1 MSVLRAW
8 LVFLFLLTI
17 KLGSRIFFRHKVRWV
32 GKPLRSFRR
41 VKVVAGLNHT
51 SLYEWLYAG
60 SLPPALLWRIAR
72 HGVIPIADKTGNRPL
87 TGKFF
92 KLLGQNVIKISRRA
106 DDTWE
111 QVLSRIS
118 PDSCVVIFPEGR
130 MKRRSGFDADG
141 NPLVVRGG
149 IADIIRLLPE
159 GHMLLAYS
167 AGLHHIQVPGQ
178 LLPKP
183 FRTLRISF
191 EALNIPA
198 FREEMIQK
206 FGASG
211 FRTGTAKEIQVR
223 RDRYCPWDVPQTEDE
238 PLPFVAEPPA
248 PPPADQPK
256 QAANS

>member
-17 KLGSRIFFRHKVRWV
+17 KVGSRIFFRHKVRWI

-60 SLPPALLWRIAR
+60 SLPLALLWRIAR

-87 TGKFF
+87 TGRFF
-92 KLLGQNVIKISRRA
+92 KLLGQNVVKITRKA

-111 QVLSRIS
+111 EVLRRIS

-141 NPLVVRGG
+141 NPLIVRGG

-159 GHMLLAYS
+159 GHLLLAYS

-211 FRTGTAKEIQVR
+211 FRLGAAREIQAR
-223 RDRYCPWDVPQTEDE
+223 RDRYCQWDVPQTEDE
-238 PLPFVAEPPA
+238 PLPFLTGPPA
-248 PPPADQPK
+248 PPSDAPK

>member
-1 MSVLRAW
+1 MTVLRAW
-8 LVFLFLLTI
+8 LVYLFLLAI
-17 KLGSRIFFRHKVRWV
+17 KLASRVFFRHKVRWV

-60 SLPPALLWRIAR
+60 ALPPALLWRIAR

-87 TGKFF
+87 TGRFF
-92 KLLGQNVIKISRRA
+92 KLLGQSVVMISRRA
-106 DDTWE
+106 DETWDE
-111 QVLSRIS
+111 VLRRIG

-149 IADIIRLLPE
+149 VADIIRLLPE
-159 GHMLLAYS
+159 GHLLLAYS

-183 FRTLRISF
+183 FRTLRLSL
-191 EALNIPA
+191 EAVNIPV

-211 FRTGTAKEIQVR
+211 FRAGTAREIQDR
-223 RDRYCPWDVPQTEDE
+223 RDRYCPWDVPRTEDE
-238 PLPFVAEPPA
+238 PLPYGAEGTVPAPEEPP
-248 PPPADQPK
+248 
-256 QAANS
+256 QAANE

>member
-1 MSVLRAW
+1 MSLLRAW
-8 LVFLFLLTI
+8 LIYLFLLSI
-17 KLGSRIFFRHKVRWV
+17 KLGSRVFFRHKVRWI
-32 GKPLRSFRR
+32 GKPLRSYRR
-41 VKVVAGLNHT
+41 VKVIAGLNHT

-87 TGKFF
+87 TGRFF
-92 KLLGQNVIKISRRA
+92 KLLGQNVIKISRKA

-159 GHMLLAYS
+159 GHLLLAYS
-167 AGLHHIQVPGQ
+167 GGLHHIQVPGQ
-178 LLPKP
+178 LLPVAGQP
-183 FRTLRISF
+183 DQQVVVGRHLRTAAGQFGLLPGPRGDGQHQ
-191 EALNIPA
+191 PA
-198 FREEMIQK
+198 IQQA
-206 FGASG
+206 G
-211 FRTGTAKEIQVR
+211 
-223 RDRYCPWDVPQTEDE
+223 PVP
-238 PLPFVAEPPA
+238 AR
-248 PPPADQPK
+248 
-256 QAANS
+256 S

>member
-8 LVFLFLLTI
+8 FVFFFLLAI
-17 KLGSRIFFRHKVRWV
+17 KAGSRVFYRHKVRWI
-32 GKPLRSFRR
+32 GKPLRSYRR
-41 VKVVAGLNHT
+41 VKVIAGLNHT

-92 KLLGQNVIKISRRA
+92 RLLGQNVIKISRKA

-149 IADIIRLLPE
+149 IADIIRMLPE
-159 GHMLLAYS
+159 GHLLLAYS
-167 AGLHHIQVPGQ
+167 GGLHHIQVPGQ

-191 EALNIPA
+191 EAVNIPV

-211 FRTGTAKEIQVR
+211 FRAGTAREIQDR
-223 RDRYCPWDVPQTEDE
+223 RDRYCPWDVPRTEDE
-238 PLPFVAEPPA
+238 PLPYGAEGTVPAPEEPPN
-248 PPPADQPK
+248 
-256 QAANS
+256 AASG